1 MRTLYQAGRK
11 LDRIDYKI
19 LRALQAD
26 GRLAITELA
35 ERVGLTAT
43 PCAERVK
50 KLEESGV
57 IMGYHARLNPQLLES
72 PLLVFVELR
81 LERKSGEVFDDFRRT
96 VGTIPEVLECH
107 LIAGDFDYLLK
118 ARLPDMSHY
127 RRLLGDILLR
137 LPGAAE
143 SRSYIVMEEAKE
155 TLALPLP
162 D

>member
-1 MRTLYQAGRK
+1 MRTRYQAGRS
-11 LDRIDYKI
+11 LDRVDYKI
-19 LRALQAD
+19 LRLLQANA
-26 GRLAITELA
+26 RMPITELA

-50 KLEESGV
+50 RLEETNV
-57 IMGYHARLNPQLLES
+57 ITGYHARLNPQLLEA
-72 PLLVFVELR
+72 PLLVFVELK
-81 LERKSGEVFDDFRRT
+81 LGRKSGEVFDDFRRS
-96 VGTIPEVLECH
+96 VASIPEVLECH
-107 LIAGDFDYLLK
+107 LISGDFDYLLK

-137 LPGAAE
+137 LPSAAE
-143 SRSYIVMEEAKE
+143 SRSYVVMEEVKE

>member
-1 MRTLYQAGRK
+1 MRTRYHGGRE
-11 LDRIDYKI
+11 LDRIDHKI
-19 LRALQAD
+19 LRALQHNA
-26 GRLAITELA
+26 RLSITELA
-35 ERVGLTAT
+35 EQVGLTAT

-50 KLEESGV
+50 RLEETGV
-57 IMGYHARLNPQLLES
+57 ILGYHARLNPQKLAA
-72 PLLVFVELR
+72 PLLVFVELK
-81 LERKSGEVFDDFRRT
+81 LSRKSSELFDDLRHA
-96 VGTIPEVLECH
+96 VAAIPEVLECH

-143 SRSYIVMEEAKE
+143 SRSYIVMEEVKE